1 MADRRLAHP
10 AVPARR
16 AAWSSR
22 SATRCGRAASPGL
35 IGTLAIARLVRRL
48 DRRGDRAREP
58 RRGGEAGR
66 HGRVGLR
73 EHRRRRRAAVAAARP
88 ALALHGAR
96 GVRRLDADPPLL
108 GLLHGVGPRLHAL
121 LRVPELLRLLDAAA
135 GPGRQ
140 LPDPDRRLGVR
151 RRGVVPADLVLVPA
165 HHRDARGH
173 QGVRHQR
180 GRRRRPRDRDV
191 LHLPGHRLARLP
203 DERSARSS
211 EAFSRERQASS
222 SRAASGCSSAR
233 SRSPPRCRCTP
244 GSRTRWRA
252 RRRSPP

>member
-1 MADRRLAHP
+1 MATAGWLILLFPLVGSIVIALGYKVWPGRVAGPDRH
-10 AVPARR
+10 ARD
-16 AAWSSR
+16 
-22 SATRCGRAASPGL
+22 P
-35 IGTLAIARLVRRL
+35 RLVRRL

-66 HGRVGLR
+66 HRRVGLR
-73 EHRRRRRAAVAAARP
+73 EHLRRRRAAVAAARP
-88 ALALHGAR
+88 ALALHGAH

-121 LRVPELLRLLDAAA
+121 LRVPELLRVLDAAA

-165 HHRDARGH
+165 HDRHARGH

-180 GRRRRPRDRDV
+180 GRRRRPGDRDV
-191 LHLPGHRLARLP
+191 LHLPGHRLARLR
-203 DERSARSS
+203 DDLRRGASRRSRPT
-211 EAFSRERQASS
+211 RRSS
-222 SRAASGCSSAR
+222 SRAASGCWSAR
-233 SRSPPRCRCTP
+233 SPSPPRFRSTP